1 VLYRD
6 WKAEEAVKYTSSI
19 AWDKE
24 ILDQV
29 KLVLK
34 AHVIEL
40 YLSGYVSRE
49 TAAKLVRAIGSF
61 REIPENYEDVH
72 EAIEDYL
79 LKVVG
84 EEAGWVGFARSR
96 NDHVATA
103 LRLKARDM
111 LVDLLDDL
119 LDLRSRLLERA
130 EREKETLF
138 PVYTHFQPAQPSTFG
153 HYLSYV
159 EEELASRWSLGLATL
174 KNLNRSPLG
183 SGAIVGTNAKIDRAR
198 EARMLGFSEPIY
210 NTIQATGSRAELID
224 VAYFAASLM
233 LVHSRVAEDLIL
245 LSSKFV
251 DFVELPDSHVS
262 TSSLMPQ
269 KRNAVTMEVLRSR
282 TGLCIGRLTGAM
294 ASYKSLPSGYNL
306 DLQEINPTYFEC
318 LREAS
323 LATWI
328 IGSALLN
335 LKVKAK
341 GLDPETL
348 ATDEAE
354 LLALK
359 GEPYRKAY
367 KRIAQSL
374 RAGLFSPSISFNQS
388 IEMKAVLGSPS
399 PSGLGKALELQR
411 SRLETDKQALES
423 LKSSINEGL
432 ASLRVVEDDLLQ
444 EGD

>member
-1 VLYRD
+1 MLYRD

-61 REIPENYEDVH
+61 REIPESYEDVH

-111 LVDLLDDL
+111 LIDLLDDL

-159 EEELASRWSLGLATL
+159 EEELASRWSLGLAT
-174 KNLNRSPLG
+174 
-183 SGAIVGTNAKIDRAR
+183 
-198 EARMLGFSEPIY
+198 
-210 NTIQATGSRAELID
+210 
-224 VAYFAASLM
+224 
-233 LVHSRVAEDLIL
+233 
-245 LSSKFV
+245 
-251 DFVELPDSHVS
+251 
-262 TSSLMPQ
+262 
-269 KRNAVTMEVLRSR
+269 
-282 TGLCIGRLTGAM
+282 
-294 ASYKSLPSGYNL
+294 
-306 DLQEINPTYFEC
+306 
-318 LREAS
+318 
-323 LATWI
+323 
-328 IGSALLN
+328 
-335 LKVKAK
+335 
-341 GLDPETL
+341 
-348 ATDEAE
+348 
-354 LLALK
+354 
-359 GEPYRKAY
+359 
-367 KRIAQSL
+367 
-374 RAGLFSPSISFNQS
+374 
-388 IEMKAVLGSPS
+388 
-399 PSGLGKALELQR
+399 
-411 SRLETDKQALES
+411 
-423 LKSSINEGL
+423 
-432 ASLRVVEDDLLQ
+432 
-444 EGD
+444 